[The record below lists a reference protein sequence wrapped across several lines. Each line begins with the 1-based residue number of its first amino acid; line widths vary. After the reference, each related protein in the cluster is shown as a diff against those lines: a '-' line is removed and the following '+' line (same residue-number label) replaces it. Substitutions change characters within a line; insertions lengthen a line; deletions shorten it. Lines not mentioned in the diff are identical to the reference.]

1 VVSGSTRT
9 ARVKKGTVKETVT
22 VEDERLRDYEL
33 VLVINPELN
42 EEKFSAALKN
52 VNQIITDIG
61 GIVSDTKQWGKRK
74 LAYPIKHFT
83 EGNYMLIR
91 FQLKPVLSKEVE
103 AKLHISENVLRH
115 LLVRLSS

>member
-1 VVSGSTRT
+1 MVSGSTRT
-9 ARVKKGTVKETVT
+9 ARVKKGTAKGTVT

-33 VLVINPELN
+33 VLVFNPEFD
-42 EEKFSAALKN
+42 EEKFNTALNK
-52 VNQIITDIG
+52 VNQLITDIG

-83 EGNYMLIR
+83 EGNYMLTR

-103 AKLHISENVLRH
+103 AKLHISEDVLRH